1 MRGAV
6 QRVYSVSQSVA
17 LRSLSVSFCAPV
29 SRWRQGQALRVL
41 RNLDTAGRGRSI
53 ERAGSE
59 GMPFLPHQGN
69 GNAEASDHKLP
80 LTKCVWSLNCSLWE
94 TGTGLFYLD
103 FVFVGGFGLRN
114 KTRFSEGRFLIV
126 HPYSSANAQA
136 LVRASSSG
144 SPGGKTSS

>member
-1 MRGAV
+1 M
-6 QRVYSVSQSVA
+6 
-17 LRSLSVSFCAPV
+17 
-29 SRWRQGQALRVL
+29 
-41 RNLDTAGRGRSI
+41 I
-53 ERAGSE
+53 ENAGSE
-59 GMPFLPHQGN
+59 GMTLSPHQGN
-69 GNAEASDHKLP
+69 GNAEASDHKP
-80 LTKCVWSLNCSLWE
+80 LFTKYAGE

-126 HPYSSANAQA
+126 HPYSSAHAQA